1 MQNAIV
7 QQNYEK
13 MTEDKKEAG
22 GSNETVV
29 SQFVSRLTKKQDKPC
44 THEHENEEGAEG
56 TQGAPAEKPAGK

>member
-1 MQNAIV
+1 VQNAIV

-13 MTEDKKEAG
+13 MTEDKKEGG

-44 THEHENEEGAEG
+44 THDNEEGVEGAEG
-56 TQGAPAEKPAGK
+56 APPEEPAGK